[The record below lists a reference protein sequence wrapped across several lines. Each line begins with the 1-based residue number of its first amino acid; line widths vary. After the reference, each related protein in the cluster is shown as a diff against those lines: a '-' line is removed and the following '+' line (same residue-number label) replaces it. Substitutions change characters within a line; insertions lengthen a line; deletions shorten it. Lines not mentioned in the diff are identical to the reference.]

1 MNDKERIEEFLKLIR
16 IISKNDI
23 ITNNLVYA
31 NVTRL
36 GTDVKKT
43 IEIDNNFNKWINDFK
58 DRENIKVFVDPECS
72 YFCQF
77 TNYTGNESYDKMIK
91 MYIPVNDEYIYET
104 ANKIFNYMANNNIKH
119 ASMIGS
125 HVRMDDIVIRVFNME
140 DALKIQK
147 FIMNDKY
154 IKDGLM
160 KPNPFTYG
168 NGMISY
174 AWDGHLSFNMVL
186 SSYVAGYINYLKS
199 MNKLDNVNYQDFI
212 NYINNVI
219 SKLDKPSLLNNL
231 KIDIDEDSAYNI
243 SDYEKISKMLLK
255 GLTSKDKD
263 VDDFYY
269 NYNRI
274 VLGYT
279 YDLDDTAYIKSCQVV
294 FDNIYKLMVEMYGYE
309 STDKRITSFMISNNY
324 NYFTRKN
331 NIRKFMVDNKI
342 SPKVLLMLLS
352 NMKEKIEHE
361 KILEGATYNTYNK
374 YDYEQT
380 KTAIEEAIKG
390 NYKYF
395 TNEMNDR
402 TRMNNIINKDEI
414 KGLII
419 YTLLRNGYSVNDVI
433 SFDNTLIDKY
443 IDNIIDNKKI
453 NKHR

>member
-1 MNDKERIEEFLKLIR
+1 MNDKEIIEVFLKIIR
-16 IISKNDI
+16 FISNNDI

-31 NVTRL
+31 NVISL
-36 GTDVKKT
+36 GVDVKKS

-58 DRENIKVFVDPECS
+58 DRENIKVFVDPESS

-77 TNYTGNESYDKMIK
+77 TNYTGNEAYDKMIK

-119 ASMIGS
+119 VSMIGS

-147 FIMNDKY
+147 FIINDKY

-160 KPNPFTYG
+160 EPNPFTYG

-186 SSYVAGYINYLKS
+186 SSYVAGYINYLKA
-199 MNKLDNVNYQDFI
+199 MNKLDNINYKDFI

-279 YDLDDTAYIKSCQVV
+279 YDLDDTAYIKSCQAV
-294 FDNIYKLMVEMYGYE
+294 FDNIYKLMVDMYGYD
-309 STDKRITSFMISNNY
+309 STDKRMMLFMTSYNY

-342 SPKVLLMLLS
+342 NPRVLLMLLG
-352 NMKEKIEHE
+352 NMKEKVEHE
-361 KILEGATYNTYNK
+361 IILASATYNTYNK

-380 KTAIEEAIKG
+380 KKAIEEAIKG
-390 NYKYF
+390 NYKCF

-402 TRMNNIINKDEI
+402 ARMNNNINKDEI

-419 YTLLRNGYSVNDVI
+419 YTLLRNGYSVNDVA

-443 IDNIIDNKKI
+443 IDNIIDDKKI